1 MKLYLF
7 NDAWSVICIGAVEL
21 EKLTLKKDAF
31 RKLRLPIEIKA
42 GEYIT
47 VTIIIVAS
55 LYQLLLPCSTGYIG
69 KLRLKVP
76 VRYMKSQPWVVE
88 VDQLYIVA
96 GPPDLTKV

>member
-47 VTIIIVAS
+47 VTIIIV
-55 LYQLLLPCSTGYIG
+55 LLPSINYYC
-69 KLRLKVP
+69 LVP
-76 VRYMKSQPWVVE
+76 Q
-88 VDQLYIVA
+88 DIL
-96 GPPDLTKV
+96 GN